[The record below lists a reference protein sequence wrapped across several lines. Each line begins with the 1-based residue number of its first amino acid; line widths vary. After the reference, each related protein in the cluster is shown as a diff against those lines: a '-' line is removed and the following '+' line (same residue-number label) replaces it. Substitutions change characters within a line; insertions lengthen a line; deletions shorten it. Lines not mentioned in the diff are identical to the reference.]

1 MLKWF
6 LETFWSTA
14 ERITVVCIGAC
25 IVASLVF
32 ILLVIVDVYPTSAQE
47 PTATVVPTATATP
60 TPTATPTVDPE
71 VQAARD
77 RATLCL
83 DSVHYYYLS
92 RTGIELE
99 PPAFLYAVTDSG
111 IEITG
116 TADAENDERLPG
128 IVNFK
133 CVFEDFMDVP
143 LMLTDIE
150 VTEGE

>member
-1 MLKWF
+1 MKIARISVVVIGF
-6 LETFWSTA
+6 LSM
-14 ERITVVCIGAC
+14 
-25 IVASLVF
+25 
-32 ILLVIVDVYPTSAQE
+32 ILGSVIVGSHIVWSQE
-47 PTATVVPTATATP
+47 PTSTPVPTATATS

-71 VQAARD
+71 VQATTD
-77 RATLCL
+77 RTTLCL

-99 PPAFLYAVTDSG
+99 PLAFKYAVTDSG
-111 IEITG
+111 AEVTG
-116 TADAENDERLPG
+116 TADADDERLTG

-143 LMLTDIE
+143 LMLTDVE